1 MSSILTN
8 TGAMTALQTLR
19 GINSNLEKTQ
29 DMISTGKKVATAKDS
44 AAIWAVAKVME
55 SDTSAFQSVADQL
68 TSGAALISVAR
79 AGGEQV
85 TEVLRDLRDV
95 VTAAQNPASDQA
107 QLDAEGQQLIAQID
121 QIVASAQFNGI
132 NLIDG
137 SSASVDILG
146 ALARDAAGV
155 VTNEIITVNGT
166 NLSTAQAGGP
176 TGTLTAVGALTVAGN
191 TLGGPVAAGSTD
203 QGFVLAGIVANETVS
218 VTIDGQTFSYT
229 ATATDTGAGNDAN
242 IIAVNA
248 LRDQINAAGI
258 TGLTAQVDATAGELI
273 FINDGAGNVDRGVQ
287 AQVDG
292 PGAIALGA
300 LDAGA
305 FDASGIAAD
314 TIDNMISATVGAVA
328 TFGVAEK
335 RLEQQA
341 SFTETLISSMKK
353 GVGALVDANM
363 EEASARLQA
372 LQVQQQLGVQALSIA
387 NQAPQTIL
395 ALFR

>member
-85 TEVLRDLRDV
+85 AEILRALRDV

-155 VTNEIITVNGT
+155 VTNEIITVDGT

-176 TGTLTAVGALTVAGN
+176 TGGLTAVGALTVAGN

-229 ATATDTGAGNDAN
+229 ATAADTGAGNDAN